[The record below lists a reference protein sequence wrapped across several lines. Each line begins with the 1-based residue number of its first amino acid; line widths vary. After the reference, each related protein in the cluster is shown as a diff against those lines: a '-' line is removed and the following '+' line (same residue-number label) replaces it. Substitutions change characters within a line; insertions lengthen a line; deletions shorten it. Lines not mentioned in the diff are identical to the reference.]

1 MQYVIGACFCI
12 RLKVYSERQKY
23 STQIYLLKNGNQLK
37 FITTQH
43 K

>member
-12 RLKVYSERQKY
+12 RLKVYVTSKY

-37 FITTQH
+37 FITTKH